1 MEDLKKRIE
10 DLKKRENKQN
20 RGLIVNAGLLKAGKS
35 SLFNA
40 IAGNDVFETDVVRA
54 TIQNKKVELDNFALL
69 DTPGLDACEAD
80 DIAAFTGYIDADLIL
95 FVHNLL
101 EGELNQ
107 IEIDAVNQIKQ
118 LFDSQEKFFENVI
131 FVLTCRDQKEEYKNI
146 KEQID
151 IQCSKL
157 FGYHFQKIFCVDSI
171 GYLKGKR
178 EEKLLLVQDS
188 GIEELIDEIRNRI
201 QGESELQRSRRN
213 KEKQEIIHEID
224 VQLEKLEKK
233 KGEYNLENTNGLD
246 GLLSQIQK
254 IEDETM
260 EDIKN
265 IKVDLPKES
274 SYKWVAMGKNYKE
287 YSSESAARS
296 AGREA
301 IENAINKVARK
312 AKESATYVISKA
324 ENYITPSGVPTEI
337 RNKMANSYERIRE
350 VVKKQNISIKQ
361 NFNIEIKTLNTKS
374 GYHEMDYA
382 RDRTRYIDKDAFSSV
397 RHYETEYSS
406 NFYIDCDYTTE
417 WVDGLFGSRERQ
429 KKVYQYDAQGA
440 IDDVGDDGANIV
452 NEIIDLIQP
461 VISAEFSKIKEDM
474 ISQFRG
480 LIKIIRGDLEQNIKT
495 IKEKND
501 LKQKERKEIER
512 NMDELFCLKNSL

>member
-1 MEDLKKRIE
+1 MENLKKRIE
-10 DLKKRENKQN
+10 DLKKRENEQN
-20 RGLIVNAGLLKAGKS
+20 SWLIVNAGLLKAGKS

-40 IAGNDVFETDVVRA
+40 IAGKDVFETDVVRA
-54 TIQNKKVELDNFALL
+54 TIQNKKVELDNYALL

-80 DIAAFTGYIDADLIL
+80 DITAFSGYLDADLIL

-101 EGELNQ
+101 EGEFNQ
-107 IEIDAVNQIKQ
+107 IEVDAVNQMKQ

-131 FVLTCRDQKEEYKNI
+131 LVLTCRDQKEEYKNLKI
-146 KEQID
+146 QID
-151 IQCSKL
+151 TQCEKV

-188 GIEELIDEIRNRI
+188 GIEELMDEIRNRI

-213 KEKQEIIHEID
+213 KEKQEIIHEIEIR
-224 VQLEKLEKK
+224 LEELERK
-233 KGEYNLENTNGLD
+233 KGEYNLEKTNGLD
-246 GLLSQIQK
+246 GLLSQIQT
-254 IEDETM
+254 IEEETI
-260 EDIKN
+260 EAVKN

-274 SYKWVAMGKNYKE
+274 SYKWVATGKNYKD

-301 IENAINKVARK
+301 IESAINKIAHK
-312 AKESATYVISKA
+312 AKESATYVISNA

-337 RNKMANSYERIRE
+337 RNKMADSYERIRE
-350 VVKKQNISIKQ
+350 VVKKQNISVKQ
-361 NFNIEIKTLNTKS
+361 NFNIEIKTLDTKS

-382 RDRTRYIDKDAFSSV
+382 RDRARYIDKDSFSSV
-397 RHYETEYSS
+397 RHYETEYSA

-417 WVDGLFGSRERQ
+417 WVDGLFGGREKQ

-461 VISAEFSKIKEDM
+461 VISKEFSKIKEDM

-480 LIKIIRGDLEQNIKT
+480 LVKAIKGDLEQNIKK

-512 NMDELFCLKNSL
+512 TIDELLGLKNSL